1 MEKNRNKNKKEI
13 SAGKE
18 LWYIDKTEA
27 LEKGIALFPSIYI
40 EGAAAT
46 GKTCAMKML
55 RRKHPEVEI
64 QALDLQDEVSAMKR
78 FDRILREW
86 DSFVGAKWL
95 MIDGLDASVS
105 KVCVEKIADYI
116 RTMPPECKVI
126 VAGRDW
132 PEEEFLDLLWKRQM
146 QIVPQK
152 TLQFTEKEI
161 GDLVQ
166 YYHSSLNPK
175 DIYQRTGGWAGCADM
190 LIRLSVGEGAEQS
203 GSVEAWMESYEIRT
217 YVKRQILDPLSAE
230 EREMMQRAILCPW
243 FTEELCSEVW
253 QARKISGI
261 LERLGRKGLLV
272 HDKQKNRWKAAL
284 ILQENYRIKAS
295 VLQENHEMEMPILQ
309 AHHVRYAD
317 PDLWK
322 QLGSWYE
329 KHGNLKEALQCLK
342 KSKEKAA
349 YRSCM
354 LRHYSEVPLLG
365 ISYAEVMN
373 WKGNEPELCYLRGI
387 YRYTRQQMDGLK
399 AEIQNLNAAPED
411 DSRKREIYLNLTYR
425 QPDLDLDSW
434 LALLETY
441 TKDKERIQLY
451 DIQGYSYSC
460 LCGLRDLS
468 GLFACAKKEEN
479 RKARLWREHLGKE
492 SRLSYRLARMEYYLE
507 TERKDVISLDDRK
520 LLLED
525 CENNPGDRPERKPII
540 WQQRLAR
547 LYLLCRLQQVMPEEE
562 HSSSIHSLALSLQQ
576 EEHSVCK
583 RITDAVLCLY
593 APADNRRER
602 LAKWLVSAEQSA
614 GTLVDE
620 AYYTVLCCR
629 AKGCLQMNQYKRAEK
644 ILHYLIPYLQLYRC
658 HKYLS
663 EALFQQAVIHW
674 AEKRKGQALKDTIE
688 SFLVNGT
695 SRYVGFYS
703 EYDRTG
709 KEVLEEYVDWLGK
722 NTPGGWHRKKKYNY
736 GNVLRMPEADYMG
749 VVLRCAKRRMRADSS
764 GTEAGAG
771 ETSEE
776 QLTMMETIIL
786 QDINRGLT
794 NSQICEELNL
804 KLPTVKTHIYNLYKK
819 LGVNN
824 RVQAI
829 RKGKEEGILD
839 E

>member
-1 MEKNRNKNKKEI
+1 MKKNKDKNKNKKEI

-18 LWYIDKTEA
+18 LLYIDKTEA
-27 LEKGIALFPSIYI
+27 LEKGIELFPSIYI

-46 GKTCAMKML
+46 GKTCAMRAL

-64 QALDLQDEVSAMKR
+64 QVLDLQDEVSAMER
-78 FDRILREW
+78 FERIREEW
-86 DSFVGAKWL
+86 DSFAGTKW
-95 MIDGLDASVS
+95 MMFDGMDASVS
-105 KVCVEKIADYI
+105 KSCAERIADYI
-116 RTMPPECKVI
+116 RIMPPECKVI
-126 VAGRDW
+126 IAGRDW
-132 PEEEFLDLLWKRQM
+132 PEEVFLDLVWKRRM

-161 GDLVQ
+161 RDLVQ
-166 YYHSSLNPK
+166 YYHSSLSPE

-190 LIRLSVGEGAEQS
+190 LIRLSSGEGAEQS
-203 GSVEAWMESYEIRT
+203 GSVDAWMESYEIRT
-217 YVKRQILDPLSAE
+217 YVKRQILDPLSKE

-243 FTEELCSEVW
+243 ITEDLCGEVW
-253 QARKISGI
+253 QDRNAAGL
-261 LERLGRKGLLV
+261 LERLGRKGLLA
-272 HDKQKNRWKAAL
+272 HDKQKNRWKAA
-284 ILQENYRIKAS
+284 
-295 VLQENHEMEMPILQ
+295 PILQ
-309 AHHVRYAD
+309 RNDRKAVPILQSNDVGHVD

-322 QLGSWYE
+322 RLGNWYE
-329 KHGNLKEALQCLK
+329 KHGNIKEALQCLK
-342 KSKEKAA
+342 ESEEKAA
-349 YRSCM
+349 YQSCM

-373 WKGNEPELCYLRGI
+373 WKGNEPALCYLRGI
-387 YRYTRQQMDGLK
+387 YSYSRQKLNGLK

-411 DSRKREIYLNLTYR
+411 DRRKREIYLNLTYR
-425 QPDLDLDSW
+425 EPDLDLDSW

-479 RKARLWREHLGKE
+479 RKARLWKERLGKE
-492 SRLSYRLARMEYYLE
+492 ARLSYRIARMEYYLE
-507 TERKDVISLDDRK
+507 TERKDAISVDDRK

-525 CENNPGDRPERKPII
+525 CGNDPGDGPERKQVI

-562 HSSSIHSLALSLQQ
+562 HSASIRKLALSLQQ
-576 EEHSVCK
+576 EEHPVCK
-583 RITDAVLCLY
+583 RMTDAVLCLY
-593 APADNRRER
+593 APAENRRER
-602 LAKWLVSAEQSA
+602 LAKWLVTADPGAEILA
-614 GTLVDE
+614 DE
-620 AYYTVLCCR
+620 ECYAILCCR
-629 AKGCLQMNQYKRAEK
+629 AKGCLQLNQYKRAEK
-644 ILHYLIPYLQLYRC
+644 ILHYLVPFLQLYRRYK
-658 HKYLS
+658 HLA

-688 SFLVNGT
+688 SFVVNGT
-695 SRYVGFYS
+695 SRYVGFYT

-709 KEVLEEYVDWLGK
+709 KVVLEDHIDWLSK
-722 NTPGGWHRKKKYNY
+722 NAPGGWHRKKKYNY

-749 VVLRCAKRRMRADSS
+749 VVLRCAKRRMRSDSS
-764 GTEAGAG
+764 GAE
-771 ETSEE
+771 ETPEE

-794 NSQICEELNL
+794 NAQICEELNL

-829 RKGKEEGILD
+829 RRGKEEGILD
-839 E
+839 ER

>member
-1 MEKNRNKNKKEI
+1 MKKNKDKNKKEI
-13 SAGKE
+13 SAEKE
-18 LWYIDKTEA
+18 LLYIDKTEA
-27 LEKGIALFPSIYI
+27 LEKGIELFPSIYI

-46 GKTCAMKML
+46 GKTCAMRAL

-64 QALDLQDEVSAMKR
+64 QVLDLQDEVSAMER
-78 FDRILREW
+78 FERIREEW
-86 DSFVGAKWL
+86 DSFAGTKW
-95 MIDGLDASVS
+95 MMFDVMDASVS
-105 KVCVEKIADYI
+105 KSCAERIADYI
-116 RTMPPECKVI
+116 RIMPPECKVI
-126 VAGRDW
+126 IAGRDW
-132 PEEEFLDLLWKRQM
+132 PEEVFLDLVWKRRM

-161 GDLVQ
+161 RDLVQ
-166 YYHSSLNPK
+166 YYHSSLSPE

-190 LIRLSVGEGAEQS
+190 LIRLSSGEGAEQS
-203 GSVEAWMESYEIRT
+203 GSVDAWMESYEIRT
-217 YVKRQILDPLSAE
+217 YVKRQILDPLSKE

-243 FTEELCSEVW
+243 ITEDLCGEVW
-253 QARKISGI
+253 QDRNAAGF
-261 LERLGRKGLLV
+261 LERLGRKGLLA
-272 HDKQKNRWKAAL
+272 HDKQKNRWKAA
-284 ILQENYRIKAS
+284 
-295 VLQENHEMEMPILQ
+295 PILQ
-309 AHHVRYAD
+309 RNDRKAVPILQSNDVGHVD

-322 QLGSWYE
+322 RLGSWYE
-329 KHGNLKEALQCLK
+329 KHGNIKEALQCLK
-342 KSKEKAA
+342 ESEEKAA
-349 YRSCM
+349 YQSCM

-373 WKGNEPELCYLRGI
+373 WKGNEPALCYLRGI
-387 YRYTRQQMDGLK
+387 YSYSRQKLNGLK

-411 DSRKREIYLNLTYR
+411 DKRKREIYLNLTYR
-425 QPDLDLDSW
+425 EPDLDLDSW
-434 LALLETY
+434 FTLLETY

-479 RKARLWREHLGKE
+479 RKARLWKERLGKE
-492 SRLSYRLARMEYYLE
+492 ARLSYRIARMEYYLE
-507 TERKDVISLDDRK
+507 TERKDAISVDDRK

-525 CENNPGDRPERKPII
+525 CENDPGDGPERKQVI

-562 HSSSIHSLALSLQQ
+562 HSASIRKLALSLQQ
-576 EEHSVCK
+576 EEHPVCK
-583 RITDAVLCLY
+583 RMTDAVLCLY
-593 APADNRRER
+593 APAENRRER

-614 GTLVDE
+614 EILADE
-620 AYYTVLCCR
+620 ECYAILCCR
-629 AKGCLQMNQYKRAEK
+629 VKGCLQLNQYKRAEK
-644 ILHYLIPYLQLYRC
+644 ILHYLVPYLQLYRRYK
-658 HKYLS
+658 HLA

-688 SFLVNGT
+688 SFVVNGT
-695 SRYVGFYS
+695 SRYVGFYT

-709 KEVLEEYVDWLGK
+709 KAVLEDHIDWLSK
-722 NTPGGWHRKKKYNY
+722 NAPGGWHRKKKYNY

-749 VVLRCAKRRMRADSS
+749 VVLRCAKRRMRSDSS
-764 GTEAGAG
+764 GAE
-771 ETSEE
+771 ETPEE

-794 NSQICEELNL
+794 NTQICEELNL

-829 RKGKEEGILD
+829 RRGKEEGILD
-839 E
+839 ER

>member
-1 MEKNRNKNKKEI
+1 MKKNKDKNKKEI

-18 LWYIDKTEA
+18 LLYIDKTEA
-27 LEKGIALFPSIYI
+27 LEKGIELFPSIYI

-46 GKTCAMKML
+46 GKTCAMRAL

-64 QALDLQDEVSAMKR
+64 QVLDLQDEVSAMER
-78 FDRILREW
+78 FERIREEW
-86 DSFVGAKWL
+86 DSFAGTKW
-95 MIDGLDASVS
+95 MMFDGMDASVS
-105 KVCVEKIADYI
+105 KFCSERIADYI
-116 RTMPPECKVI
+116 RIMPPECKVI
-126 VAGRDW
+126 IAGRDW
-132 PEEEFLDLLWKRQM
+132 PEEVFLDLVWKRRM

-161 GDLVQ
+161 RDLVQ
-166 YYHSSLNPK
+166 YYHSSLSPE

-190 LIRLSVGEGAEQS
+190 LIRLSSGEGAEQS
-203 GSVEAWMESYEIRT
+203 GSVDSWMESYETRT
-217 YVKRQILDPLSAE
+217 YVKRQILDPLSKE

-243 FTEELCSEVW
+243 ITEDLCGEVW
-253 QARKISGI
+253 QDRNAAGL
-261 LERLGRKGLLV
+261 LERLGRKGLLA
-272 HDKQKNRWKAAL
+272 HDKQKNRWKAA
-284 ILQENYRIKAS
+284 
-295 VLQENHEMEMPILQ
+295 PILQ
-309 AHHVRYAD
+309 RNDRKAVPILQSNDVGHVD

-322 QLGSWYE
+322 RLGNWYE
-329 KHGNLKEALQCLK
+329 KHGNIKEALQCLK
-342 KSKEKAA
+342 ESEEKAA
-349 YRSCM
+349 YQSCM

-373 WKGNEPELCYLRGI
+373 WKGNEPALCYLRGI
-387 YRYTRQQMDGLK
+387 YSYSRQKLNGLK

-411 DSRKREIYLNLTYR
+411 DRRKREIYLNLTYR
-425 QPDLDLDSW
+425 EPDLDLDSW

-479 RKARLWREHLGKE
+479 RKARLWKERLGKE
-492 SRLSYRLARMEYYLE
+492 ARLSYRIARMEYYLE
-507 TERKDVISLDDRK
+507 TERKDAISVDDRK

-525 CENNPGDRPERKPII
+525 CGNDPGDGPERKQVI

-562 HSSSIHSLALSLQQ
+562 HSASIRKLALSLQQ
-576 EEHSVCK
+576 EEHPVCK
-583 RITDAVLCLY
+583 RMTDAVLCLY
-593 APADNRRER
+593 APAENRRER
-602 LAKWLVSAEQSA
+602 LAKWLVTADPGAEILA
-614 GTLVDE
+614 DE
-620 AYYTVLCCR
+620 ECYAILCCR
-629 AKGCLQMNQYKRAEK
+629 AKGCLQLNQYKRAEK
-644 ILHYLIPYLQLYRC
+644 ILHYLVPYLQLYRRYK
-658 HKYLS
+658 HLA

-688 SFLVNGT
+688 TFVVNGT
-695 SRYVGFYS
+695 SRYVGFYT

-709 KEVLEEYVDWLGK
+709 KAVLEEYVDWLSK

-749 VVLRCAKRRMRADSS
+749 VVLRCAKHRMRSDSS
-764 GTEAGAG
+764 GAE
-771 ETSEE
+771 ETPEE

-794 NSQICEELNL
+794 NAQICEELNL

-829 RKGKEEGILD
+829 RRGKEEGILD
-839 E
+839 ER

>member
-1 MEKNRNKNKKEI
+1 MKKNKDKNKNKKEI

-18 LWYIDKTEA
+18 LLYIDKTEA
-27 LEKGIALFPSIYI
+27 LEKGIELFPSIYI

-46 GKTCAMKML
+46 GKTCAMRAL

-64 QALDLQDEVSAMKR
+64 QVLDLQDEVSAMER
-78 FDRILREW
+78 FERIREEW
-86 DSFVGAKWL
+86 DSFAGTKW
-95 MIDGLDASVS
+95 MMFDGMDASVS
-105 KVCVEKIADYI
+105 KSCAERIADYI
-116 RTMPPECKVI
+116 RIMPPECKVI
-126 VAGRDW
+126 IAGRDW
-132 PEEEFLDLLWKRQM
+132 PEEVFLDLVWKRRM

-161 GDLVQ
+161 RDLVQ
-166 YYHSSLNPK
+166 YYHSSLSPE

-190 LIRLSVGEGAEQS
+190 LIRLSSGEGAEQS
-203 GSVEAWMESYEIRT
+203 GSVDAWMESYEIRT
-217 YVKRQILDPLSAE
+217 YVKRQILDPLSKE

-243 FTEELCSEVW
+243 ITEDLCSEVW
-253 QARKISGI
+253 QDRNTAGL
-261 LERLGRKGLLV
+261 LERLGRKGLLA
-272 HDKQKNRWKAAL
+272 HDKQKNRWKAA
-284 ILQENYRIKAS
+284 
-295 VLQENHEMEMPILQ
+295 PILQ
-309 AHHVRYAD
+309 RNDRKAVPILQSNDVGHVD

-322 QLGSWYE
+322 RLGNWYE
-329 KHGNLKEALQCLK
+329 KHGNIKEALQCLK
-342 KSKEKAA
+342 ESEEKAA
-349 YRSCM
+349 YQSCM

-373 WKGNEPELCYLRGI
+373 WKGNEPALCYLRGI
-387 YRYTRQQMDGLK
+387 YSYSRQKLNGLK

-411 DSRKREIYLNLTYR
+411 DRRKREIYLNLTYR
-425 QPDLDLDSW
+425 EPDLDLDSW

-479 RKARLWREHLGKE
+479 RKARLWKERLGKE
-492 SRLSYRLARMEYYLE
+492 ARLSYRIARMEYYLE
-507 TERKDVISLDDRK
+507 TERKDAISVDDRK

-525 CENNPGDRPERKPII
+525 CGNDPGDGPERKQVI

-562 HSSSIHSLALSLQQ
+562 HSASIRKLALSLQQ
-576 EEHSVCK
+576 EEHPVCK
-583 RITDAVLCLY
+583 RMTDAVLCLY
-593 APADNRRER
+593 APAENRRER
-602 LAKWLVSAEQSA
+602 LAKWLVTADPGAEILA
-614 GTLVDE
+614 DE
-620 AYYTVLCCR
+620 ECYAILCCR
-629 AKGCLQMNQYKRAEK
+629 AKGCLQLNQYKRAEK
-644 ILHYLIPYLQLYRC
+644 ILHYLVPFLQLYRRYK
-658 HKYLS
+658 HLA

-688 SFLVNGT
+688 SFVVNGT
-695 SRYVGFYS
+695 SRYVGFYT

-709 KEVLEEYVDWLGK
+709 KVVLEDHIDWLSK
-722 NTPGGWHRKKKYNY
+722 NAPGGWHRKKKYNY

-749 VVLRCAKRRMRADSS
+749 VVLRCAKRRMRSDSS
-764 GTEAGAG
+764 GAE
-771 ETSEE
+771 ETPEE

-794 NSQICEELNL
+794 NAQICEELNL

-829 RKGKEEGILD
+829 RRGKEEGILD
-839 E
+839 ER

>member
-18 LWYIDKTEA
+18 LLYIDKTEA
-27 LEKGIALFPSIYI
+27 LEKGIELFPSIYI

-46 GKTCAMKML
+46 GKTCAMRAL

-64 QALDLQDEVSAMKR
+64 QVLDLQDEVSAMER
-78 FDRILREW
+78 FERIREEW
-86 DSFVGAKWL
+86 DSFAGTKW
-95 MIDGLDASVS
+95 MMFDGMDASVS
-105 KVCVEKIADYI
+105 KFCAERIADYI
-116 RTMPPECKVI
+116 RIMPPECKVI
-126 VAGRDW
+126 IAGRDW
-132 PEEEFLDLLWKRQM
+132 PEEVFLDLVWKRRM

-161 GDLVQ
+161 RDLVQ
-166 YYHSSLNPK
+166 YYHSSLSPEE
-175 DIYQRTGGWAGCADM
+175 IYQRTGGWAGCADM
-190 LIRLSVGEGAEQS
+190 LIRLSSGEGAEQS
-203 GSVEAWMESYEIRT
+203 GSVDAWMESYEIRT
-217 YVKRQILDPLSAE
+217 YVKRQILDPLSKE

-243 FTEELCSEVW
+243 ITEDLCGEVW
-253 QARKISGI
+253 QDRNAAGL
-261 LERLGRKGLLV
+261 LERLGRKGLLA
-272 HDKQKNRWKAAL
+272 HDKQKNRWKAA
-284 ILQENYRIKAS
+284 
-295 VLQENHEMEMPILQ
+295 PILQ
-309 AHHVRYAD
+309 RNDRKAVPILQSNDVGHVD

-322 QLGSWYE
+322 RLGNWYE
-329 KHGNLKEALQCLK
+329 KHGNIKEALQCLK
-342 KSKEKAA
+342 ESEEKAA
-349 YRSCM
+349 YQSCM

-373 WKGNEPELCYLRGI
+373 WKGNEPALCYLRGI
-387 YRYTRQQMDGLK
+387 YSYSRQKLNGLK

-411 DSRKREIYLNLTYR
+411 DRRKREIYLNLTYR
-425 QPDLDLDSW
+425 EPDLDLDSW

-479 RKARLWREHLGKE
+479 RKARLWKERLGKE
-492 SRLSYRLARMEYYLE
+492 ARLSYRLARMEYYLE
-507 TERKDVISLDDRK
+507 TERKDAISVDDRK

-525 CENNPGDRPERKPII
+525 YENDPGDGSERKPVI

-562 HSSSIHSLALSLQQ
+562 HSASIRKLALSLQQ
-576 EEHSVCK
+576 EEHPVCK
-583 RITDAVLCLY
+583 RMTDSVLCLY
-593 APADNRRER
+593 APAENRRER

-614 GTLVDE
+614 EILADE
-620 AYYTVLCCR
+620 ECYAILCCR
-629 AKGCLQMNQYKRAEK
+629 AKGCLQLNQYKRAEK
-644 ILHYLIPYLQLYRC
+644 ILHYLVPYLQLYRRYK
-658 HKYLS
+658 HLA

-688 SFLVNGT
+688 SFVVNGT
-695 SRYVGFYS
+695 SRYVGFYT

-709 KEVLEEYVDWLGK
+709 KAVLEEYVDWLSK

-749 VVLRCAKRRMRADSS
+749 VVLRCAKRRMRSDSS
-764 GTEAGAG
+764 GTEEAP
-771 ETSEE
+771 EE

-794 NSQICEELNL
+794 NAQICEELNL

-829 RKGKEEGILD
+829 RRGKEEGILD
-839 E
+839 ER

>member
-18 LWYIDKTEA
+18 LLYIDKTEA

-55 RRKHPEVEI
+55 RRKHPEVET

-95 MIDGLDASVS
+95 MIDGMDASVS

-161 GDLVQ
+161 RDLVQ
-166 YYHSSLNPK
+166 YYHSSLSPE

-190 LIRLSVGEGAEQS
+190 LIRLSSGEGAEQS
-203 GSVEAWMESYEIRT
+203 GSVDAWMESYEIRT
-217 YVKRQILDPLSAE
+217 YVKRQILDPLSKE

-243 FTEELCSEVW
+243 ITEDLCGEVW
-253 QARKISGI
+253 QDRNAAGL
-261 LERLGRKGLLV
+261 LERLGRKGLLA
-272 HDKQKNRWKAAL
+272 HDKQKNRWKAA
-284 ILQENYRIKAS
+284 
-295 VLQENHEMEMPILQ
+295 PILQ
-309 AHHVRYAD
+309 RNDRNAVPILQSNNVGHVD

-322 QLGSWYE
+322 RLGNWYE
-329 KHGNLKEALQCLK
+329 KHGNIKEALQCLK
-342 KSKEKAA
+342 ESEEKAA
-349 YRSCM
+349 YQSCM

-373 WKGNEPELCYLRGI
+373 WKGNEPALCYLRGI
-387 YRYTRQQMDGLK
+387 YSYSRQKLNGLK

-411 DSRKREIYLNLTYR
+411 DRRKREIYLNLTYR
-425 QPDLDLDSW
+425 EPDLDLDSW

-479 RKARLWREHLGKE
+479 RKARLWKERLGKE
-492 SRLSYRLARMEYYLE
+492 ARLSYRIARMEYYLE
-507 TERKDVISLDDRK
+507 TERKDAISVDDRK

-525 CENNPGDRPERKPII
+525 CGNDPGDGPERKQVI

-562 HSSSIHSLALSLQQ
+562 HSASIRKLALSLQQ
-576 EEHSVCK
+576 EEHPVCK
-583 RITDAVLCLY
+583 RMTDAVLCLY
-593 APADNRRER
+593 APAENRRER
-602 LAKWLVSAEQSA
+602 LAKWLVTADPGAEILA
-614 GTLVDE
+614 DE
-620 AYYTVLCCR
+620 ECYAILCCR
-629 AKGCLQMNQYKRAEK
+629 AKGCLQLNQYKRAEK
-644 ILHYLIPYLQLYRC
+644 ILHYLVPYLQLYRRYK
-658 HKYLS
+658 HLA

-688 SFLVNGT
+688 SFVVNGT
-695 SRYVGFYS
+695 SRYVGFYT

-709 KEVLEEYVDWLGK
+709 KVVLEDHIDWLSK
-722 NTPGGWHRKKKYNY
+722 NAPGGWHRKKKYNY

-749 VVLRCAKRRMRADSS
+749 VVLRCAKRRMRSDSS
-764 GTEAGAG
+764 GAE
-771 ETSEE
+771 ETPEE

-794 NSQICEELNL
+794 NAQICEELNL

-829 RKGKEEGILD
+829 RRGKEEGILD
-839 E
+839 ER

>member
-1 MEKNRNKNKKEI
+1 MKKNKDKNKKEI

-18 LWYIDKTEA
+18 LLYIDKTEA
-27 LEKGIALFPSIYI
+27 LEKGIELFPSIYI

-46 GKTCAMKML
+46 GKTCAMRAL

-64 QALDLQDEVSAMKR
+64 QVLDLQDEVSAMER
-78 FDRILREW
+78 FERIREEW
-86 DSFVGAKWL
+86 DSFAGTKW
-95 MIDGLDASVS
+95 MMFDGMDASVS
-105 KVCVEKIADYI
+105 KFCAERIADYI
-116 RTMPPECKVI
+116 RIMPPECKVI
-126 VAGRDW
+126 IAGRDW
-132 PEEEFLDLLWKRQM
+132 PEEVFLDLVWKRRM

-161 GDLVQ
+161 RDLVQ
-166 YYHSSLNPK
+166 YYHSSLSPEE
-175 DIYQRTGGWAGCADM
+175 IYQRTGGWAGCADM
-190 LIRLSVGEGAEQS
+190 LIRLSSGEGAEQS
-203 GSVEAWMESYEIRT
+203 GSVDAWMESYEIRT
-217 YVKRQILDPLSAE
+217 YVKRQILDPLSKE

-243 FTEELCSEVW
+243 ITEDLCGEVW
-253 QARKISGI
+253 QDRNAAGL
-261 LERLGRKGLLV
+261 LERLGRKGLLA
-272 HDKQKNRWKAAL
+272 HDKQKNRWKAA
-284 ILQENYRIKAS
+284 
-295 VLQENHEMEMPILQ
+295 PILQ
-309 AHHVRYAD
+309 RNDRKAVPILQSNDVGHVD

-322 QLGSWYE
+322 RLGNWYE
-329 KHGNLKEALQCLK
+329 KHGNIKEALQCLK
-342 KSKEKAA
+342 ESEEKAA
-349 YRSCM
+349 YQSCM

-373 WKGNEPELCYLRGI
+373 WKGNEPALCYLRGI
-387 YRYTRQQMDGLK
+387 YSYSRQKLNGLK

-411 DSRKREIYLNLTYR
+411 DRRKREIYLNLTYR
-425 QPDLDLDSW
+425 EPDLDLDSW

-479 RKARLWREHLGKE
+479 RKARLWKERLGKE
-492 SRLSYRLARMEYYLE
+492 ARLSYRLARMEYYLE
-507 TERKDVISLDDRK
+507 TERKDAISVDDRK

-525 CENNPGDRPERKPII
+525 YENDPGDGSERKPVI

-562 HSSSIHSLALSLQQ
+562 HSASIRKLALSLQQ
-576 EEHSVCK
+576 EEHPVCK
-583 RITDAVLCLY
+583 RMTDSVLCLY
-593 APADNRRER
+593 APAENRRER

-614 GTLVDE
+614 EILADE
-620 AYYTVLCCR
+620 ECYAILCCR
-629 AKGCLQMNQYKRAEK
+629 AKGCLQLNQYKRAEK
-644 ILHYLIPYLQLYRC
+644 ILHYLVPYLQLYRRYK
-658 HKYLS
+658 HLA

-688 SFLVNGT
+688 SFVVNGT
-695 SRYVGFYS
+695 SRYVGFYT

-709 KEVLEEYVDWLGK
+709 KAVLEEYVDWLSK

-749 VVLRCAKRRMRADSS
+749 VVLRCAKRRMRSDSS
-764 GTEAGAG
+764 GTEEAP
-771 ETSEE
+771 EE

-794 NSQICEELNL
+794 NAQICEELNL

-829 RKGKEEGILD
+829 RRGKEEGILD
-839 E
+839 ER

>member
-1 MEKNRNKNKKEI
+1 MKKNKDKNKKEI

-18 LWYIDKTEA
+18 LLYIDKTEA
-27 LEKGIALFPSIYI
+27 LEKGIELFPSIYI

-46 GKTCAMKML
+46 GKTCAMRAL

-64 QALDLQDEVSAMKR
+64 QVLDLQDEVSAMER
-78 FDRILREW
+78 FERIREEW
-86 DSFVGAKWL
+86 DSFAGTKW
-95 MIDGLDASVS
+95 MMFDGMDASVS
-105 KVCVEKIADYI
+105 KFCAERIADYI
-116 RTMPPECKVI
+116 RIMPPECKVI
-126 VAGRDW
+126 IAGRDW
-132 PEEEFLDLLWKRQM
+132 PEEVFLDLVWKRRM

-161 GDLVQ
+161 RDLVQ
-166 YYHSSLNPK
+166 YYHSSLSPEE
-175 DIYQRTGGWAGCADM
+175 IYQRTGGWAGCADM
-190 LIRLSVGEGAEQS
+190 LIRLSSGEGAEQS
-203 GSVEAWMESYEIRT
+203 GSVDAWMESYEIRT
-217 YVKRQILDPLSAE
+217 YVKRQILDPLSKE

-243 FTEELCSEVW
+243 ITEDLCGEVW
-253 QARKISGI
+253 QDRNAAGL
-261 LERLGRKGLLV
+261 LERLGRKGLLA
-272 HDKQKNRWKAAL
+272 HDKQKNRWKAA
-284 ILQENYRIKAS
+284 
-295 VLQENHEMEMPILQ
+295 PILQ
-309 AHHVRYAD
+309 RNDRKAVPILQSNDVGHVD

-322 QLGSWYE
+322 RLGNWYE
-329 KHGNLKEALQCLK
+329 KHGNIKEALQCLK
-342 KSKEKAA
+342 ESEEKAA
-349 YRSCM
+349 YQSCM

-373 WKGNEPELCYLRGI
+373 WKGNEPALCYLRGI
-387 YRYTRQQMDGLK
+387 YSYSRQKLNGLK

-411 DSRKREIYLNLTYR
+411 DRRKREIYLNLTYR
-425 QPDLDLDSW
+425 EPDLDLDSW

-479 RKARLWREHLGKE
+479 RKARLWKERLGKE
-492 SRLSYRLARMEYYLE
+492 ARLSYRLARMEYYLE
-507 TERKDVISLDDRK
+507 TERKDAISVDDRK

-525 CENNPGDRPERKPII
+525 YENDPGDGSERKPVI

-562 HSSSIHSLALSLQQ
+562 HSASIRKLALSLQQ
-576 EEHSVCK
+576 EEHPVCK
-583 RITDAVLCLY
+583 RMTDSVLCLY
-593 APADNRRER
+593 APAENRRER

-614 GTLVDE
+614 EILADE
-620 AYYTVLCCR
+620 ECYAVLCCR
-629 AKGCLQMNQYKRAEK
+629 AKGCLQLNQYKRAEK
-644 ILHYLIPYLQLYRC
+644 ILHYLVPYLQLYRRYK
-658 HKYLS
+658 HLA

-688 SFLVNGT
+688 SFVVNGT
-695 SRYVGFYS
+695 SRYVGFYT

-709 KEVLEEYVDWLGK
+709 KAVLEEYVDWLSK

-749 VVLRCAKRRMRADSS
+749 VVLRCAKRRMRSDSS
-764 GTEAGAG
+764 GTEEAP
-771 ETSEE
+771 EE

-794 NSQICEELNL
+794 NAQICEELNL

-829 RKGKEEGILD
+829 RRGKEEGILD
-839 E
+839 ER